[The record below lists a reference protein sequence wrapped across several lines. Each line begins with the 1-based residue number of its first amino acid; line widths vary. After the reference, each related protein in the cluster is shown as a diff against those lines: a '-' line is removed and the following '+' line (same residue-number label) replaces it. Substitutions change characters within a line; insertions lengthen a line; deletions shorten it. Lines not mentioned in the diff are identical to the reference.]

1 MDFNTQQTQALHD
14 QLRTHL
20 GPVVCAA
27 LEDETVTDIK
37 CSDGQIW
44 LVKHG
49 VGDVK
54 TDGFLSEDARR
65 LALNLMARL
74 IDKKINED
82 AASLAGVLP
91 LTGDRV
97 QGFVPP
103 IAPPSF
109 YIRCHAPEVFSWL
122 DYINKGIMEP
132 WHVDVIRAHIHKR
145 SNIVFSGATG
155 SGKTTL
161 LNTAIGELIA
171 SNEHLTI
178 IEDTREIRSESPN
191 VTRLLTSETYSLQQA
206 VKDAMRIFPRRIV
219 IGEVRDAA
227 GVDVMRALNTGHRG
241 GFITVHADSAAGVFE
256 RFAQFLRGSKTASVM
271 ACHAKNFWAHCAYG
285 THPAGTKSERFTGGN
300 E

>member
-1 MDFNTQQTQALHD
+1 MNNKLCIPRAGLLFIAVEFSLVFFALSIAGIPLSDRILFILAFGLGSFSMWVATGLGDLMDFNTQQTQALHD

-155 SGKTTL
+155 
-161 LNTAIGELIA
+161 
-171 SNEHLTI
+171 
-178 IEDTREIRSESPN
+178 
-191 VTRLLTSETYSLQQA
+191 
-206 VKDAMRIFPRRIV
+206 
-219 IGEVRDAA
+219 AA
-227 GVDVMRALNTGHRG
+227 KPH
-241 GFITVHADSAAGVFE
+241 
-256 RFAQFLRGSKTASVM
+256 
-271 ACHAKNFWAHCAYG
+271 Y
-285 THPAGTKSERFTGGN
+285 
-300 E
+300 